1 MYEISFNLGIVCEP
15 TGPEPCGQA
24 VAFLG
29 GGGMHGSELY
39 RKYRQLIE
47 GLADERRSTELSLTT
62 LHALLQQFE
71 SEAGTLESAAAGFVC
86 DEIAD
91 QLEQEALR
99 ATSRHRTARGRQGLR
114 RHVVRWSENLT
125 QSVRERPQTTQ

>member
-1 MYEISFNLGIVCEP
+1 MLA
-15 TGPEPCGQA
+15 GPELYGQA

-29 GGGMHGSELY
+29 GDGMHNSELY
-39 RKYRQLIE
+39 RKYRQFIE

-71 SEAGTLESAAAGFVC
+71 SEAGALEPGAAGFVC

-91 QLEQEALR
+91 QLEHEALR
-99 ATSRHRTARGRQGLR
+99 ATSRHRRDVLLAAVKGFDGMSFA
-114 RHVVRWSENLT
+114 VVKS
-125 QSVRERPQTTQ
+125 

>member
-1 MYEISFNLGIVCEP
+1 MLA
-15 TGPEPCGQA
+15 GPELYGQA

-29 GGGMHGSELY
+29 GGGMHNSELY
-39 RKYRQLIE
+39 RKYRQFIE

-71 SEAGTLESAAAGFVC
+71 SEAGALEPGAAGFVC

-91 QLEQEALR
+91 QLEHEALR
-99 ATSRHRTARGRQGLR
+99 ATSRHRRDVLLAAVKGFDGMSFA
-114 RHVVRWSENLT
+114 VVKS
-125 QSVRERPQTTQ
+125 

>member
-1 MYEISFNLGIVCEP
+1 
-15 TGPEPCGQA
+15 
-24 VAFLG
+24 
-29 GGGMHGSELY
+29 MHGSELY

-71 SEAGTLESAAAGFVC
+71 SEAGALEPAAAGFVC

-91 QLEQEALR
+91 QLEHEALR
-99 ATSRHRTARGRQGLR
+99 ATSRHRRDRAARGRQGLR
-114 RHVVRWSENLT
+114 RHVVRRGENLT
-125 QSVRERPQTTQ
+125 QSVREGPHRAIAFD